1 LSLTIRSKRNIEI
14 INPKLYNHDPVSGNR
29 LYSITILINTIRT
42 LADTK
47 IFSALHFLGFMQ
59 RGSSALSV
67 AASVK
72 LLLKA
77 EFFLRSQTAA
87 GWGFFH

>member
-1 LSLTIRSKRNIEI
+1 MSLTIRSKRNIEI

-47 IFSALHFLGFMQ
+47 IFSWIHAKREQRIVSGSKCQIIIKGRVFYLAKLQLGGDF
-59 RGSSALSV
+59 S
-67 AASVK
+67 
-72 LLLKA
+72 
-77 EFFLRSQTAA
+77 TDN
-87 GWGFFH
+87 